1 MADIDYVLNAA
12 TNIKGAFAVAL
23 VDYDSGMTLGSR
35 GGSAEFDL
43 DVAAPGNSEVV
54 RAKFDVMQKLGLRE
68 TIEDIL
74 ITLDTQ
80 YHLIRP
86 MYSNGDD
93 KLFFYL
99 VLNRAQANLA
109 MARRDLKL
117 ICQRFYIDDPSA
129 NAGAIAG
136 ADQGYF
142 PQQVG
147 RR

>member
-1 MADIDYVLNAA
+1 MSDVDYVLNAA
-12 TNIKGAFAVAL
+12 ANIKGAFAVAL

-74 ITLDTQ
+74 ITLGSQ

-86 MYSNGDD
+86 VQGAPDE
-93 KLFFYL
+93 KLFLYL
-99 VLNRAQANLA
+99 VLNKAQANLA
-109 MARRDLKL
+109 MARRDLKV
-117 ICQRFYIDDPSA
+117 IEQEFFMSRPTAPPNGRSDNQAFFPSA
-129 NAGAIAG
+129 SGH
-136 ADQGYF
+136 
-142 PQQVG
+142 
-147 RR
+147 R